1 MCAWKECP
9 DDVDESRKYS
19 VDERNA
25 RIATKTSGSDWCT
38 IIGDTSASLDA
49 SYIVEH

>member
-19 VDERNA
+19 VDERDA
-25 RIATKTSGSDWCT
+25 RIATKTSGSDWRT
-38 IIGDTSASLDA
+38 IIWNTSVPLDT